1 MAIVVDM
8 GGGSDPLQDA
18 MQGVAGFAK
27 GYQQAVDQTEEREEL
42 RRQRDRDA
50 EKHELAMEQAARAQ
64 ELMDA
69 QEKRDIADWERGR
82 EWDAEDRDIDEKRR
96 KGDQRRRE
104 IEGRRDQEKFR
115 RTQQNWADEDD
126 DRVRRLQQ
134 DAADRD
140 FYVTSRGEDREWT
153 LKQREVADQ
162 QLERTKRILREDVKA
177 DEGAKRA
184 AWAKLKN
191 NRLALKWTPSDRKA
205 LERAF
210 RTGGLDAGMSE
221 SERINARIHAQM
233 DAEALPKI
241 MGDPSTGDVGELE
254 RAYQRQDISDEEYET
269 AQKGI
274 QAYNRGEGGLSPD
287 QILTG
292 LIAKQRIGRKRR
304 AKQAEYNKA
313 VPIAQAIW
321 DEAFGELD
329 FDATS
334 LSDEQIEA
342 YADAAEALQELVDG
356 TASDPGAATARSIMR
371 KFKNAV
377 NMARPLSP
385 EQQQRVT
392 ETNKTLGK
400 AKDQARADAARIA
413 ELEAKVADYESGS
426 ATSANYGSRSDGTNK
441 GSGWLGEIEMTDGSG
456 SVMTELSMT
465 VGASDVGTTGD
476 DVLIP
481 TIVPTLTQAQV
492 DHLASGGETTEAI
505 MRKAVAHA
513 KARLKKGES
522 VWKED
527 AAPASASNSPT
538 ASTPATVELTG
549 DSIKD
554 LPAGANAEKFRG
566 QGEDAWLASINE
578 TLKSYGKP
586 THDNI
591 DDAFSAYNDLREE
604 SEAVAEASE
613 KEKGK
618 NRAKIKERV
627 QSGPGGWRY

>member
-329 FDATS
+329 FSEES

-342 YADAAEALQELVDG
+342 YADAVEALQELVDG
-356 TASDPGAATARSIMR
+356 SAGAPGTATARSIMT
-371 KFKNAV
+371 KFRNAV

-392 ETNKTLGK
+392 ETNKTLGE

-413 ELEAKVADYESGS
+413 ELEAKVADYESGTPPAPTS
-426 ATSANYGSRSDGTNK
+426 TKLTPKTSAPS
-441 GSGWLGEIEMTDGSG
+441 
-456 SVMTELSMT
+456 
-465 VGASDVGTTGD
+465 
-476 DVLIP
+476 
-481 TIVPTLTQAQV
+481 
-492 DHLASGGETTEAI
+492 
-505 MRKAVAHA
+505 
-513 KARLKKGES
+513 
-522 VWKED
+522 
-527 AAPASASNSPT
+527 
-538 ASTPATVELTG
+538 ATVELTG

-554 LPAGANAEKFRG
+554 LPEDGGMDSYDSKAEWIAGMRDLLKKFGSPVTDSASDDEVLNAYEALVDK
-566 QGEDAWLASINE
+566 AA
-578 TLKSYGKP
+578 
-586 THDNI
+586 
-591 DDAFSAYNDLREE
+591 EE
-604 SEAVAEASE
+604 ADKVKKNKADKKAEELES
-613 KEKGK
+613 
-618 NRAKIKERV
+618 RMMP
-627 QSGPGGWRY
+627 PGF